1 MFYPIAVKL
10 IKTMCKKD
18 NSQFY
23 GFFIP
28 AFLWA
33 KWLLSNYWRI
43 QKVTSDL
50 HKKCL

>member
-28 AFLWA
+28 EFLCA
-33 KWLLSNYWRI
+33 KRLLGNYWRI
-43 QKVTSDL
+43 QKLTSDL
-50 HKKCL
+50 HKHFL